1 MKSLPAS
8 NQIEPPPLEV
18 TIENR
23 AQGRILGLD
32 VGDRR
37 IGVAVSD
44 ELGLTAQPV
53 LTLVRKNRRQ
63 DLGSLARLVRKYTCA
78 QVVVGNPLYMSGDIS
93 PQALKAQAVA
103 QALQEQ
109 TGVTV
114 TLWDERLSTTE
125 AHRHL
130 DAAGRLPADRRAVID
145 QVAAV
150 LILQSFLDFAR
161 MTPGADSPLDAT
173 GKDFREPGGSKNA
186 GRTAVLGP
194 SYNRVLHLVA
204 RTSFGLIGLVGNI
217 TKCQNT

>member
-1 MKSLPAS
+1 MRQP
-8 NQIEPPPLEV
+8 IEQPPEEMPLESRGAARV
-18 TIENR
+18 
-23 AQGRILGLD
+23 LGLD

-63 DLGSLARLVRKYTCA
+63 DLGSLARLVRKYGCNH
-78 QVVVGNPLYMSGDIS
+78 VVVGNPLYMSGDVS

-103 QALQEQ
+103 QDLQLE
-109 TGVTV
+109 TGATI

-130 DAAGRLPADRRAVID
+130 DAVGRQPGNRRQVID

-150 LILQSFLDFAR
+150 LILQSFLDSQR
-161 MTPGADSPLDAT
+161 
-173 GKDFREPGGSKNA
+173 
-186 GRTAVLGP
+186 
-194 SYNRVLHLVA
+194 
-204 RTSFGLIGLVGNI
+204 
-217 TKCQNT
+217 

>member
-1 MKSLPAS
+1 MKPIDPQNEGQAR
-8 NQIEPPPLEV
+8 V
-18 TIENR
+18 
-23 AQGRILGLD
+23 QGRILGLD

-63 DLGSLARLVRKYTCA
+63 DLRSLARLVRKYGSA
-78 QVVVGNPLYMSGDIS
+78 QVVVGNPLYMSGDVS

-103 QALQEQ
+103 QDVQLE
-109 TGVTV
+109 TGATV

-130 DAAGRLPADRRAVID
+130 DAAGRLPGDRRSVID

-150 LILQSFLDFAR
+150 LILQSFLDSR
-161 MTPGADSPLDAT
+161 VS
-173 GKDFREPGGSKNA
+173 PGGDS
-186 GRTAVLGP
+186 R
-194 SYNRVLHLVA
+194 R
-204 RTSFGLIGLVGNI
+204 
-217 TKCQNT
+217 